1 VRRITIVAVAVAA
14 SAGLL
19 AGCAAGPT
27 IKSTVGAGSP
37 FCTDLAKF
45 AGENAPLADAAAETP
60 PALVQSLSPLEALL
74 KQMLKE
80 VPSADTVNTK
90 PIKADVQTVVNV
102 YADVISALQQPGVTV
117 KAAVNAVN
125 KKEGQTLTDAAG
137 RLDAYAG
144 KVCSVSTTTT
154 VAPPTTAGP
163 TTTAAPVGPT
173 APPTTA
179 ASGTSTSGP

>member
-1 VRRITIVAVAVAA
+1 MAVAVAA

-60 PALVQSLSPLEALL
+60 PVLVQSLSPLEALL

-117 KAAVNAVN
+117 KAAVDVVN

-137 RLDAYAG
+137 RLDAYAS
-144 KVCSVSTTTT
+144 KVCSVTTTT
-154 VAPPTTAGP
+154 LAPATTAGP